1 MSFNLHAVQAVS
13 AVFLFFAARITER
26 TVATEA
32 ASTIKPTMTYC
43 IRSDISSALFG
54 LEILLYKLRQLG
66 GRRVSGIIGE
76 RQHGVASIFILAAT
90 KGSFSFH
97 QMALSANWARNLL
110 NAFQS
115 WSTRLFGLLLPT
127 RRRRLG
133 LSRFALLDSDAAD
146 TVITLDIEDD
156 LTYHFLEF
164 VYELSGAVFTTFYL
178 TQLFLPQTSK

>member
-1 MSFNLHAVQAVS
+1 MA
-13 AVFLFFAARITER
+13 
-26 TVATEA
+26 
-32 ASTIKPTMTYC
+32 PTA
-43 IRSDISSALFG
+43 DG
-54 LEILLYKLRQLG
+54 
-66 GRRVSGIIGE
+66 
-76 RQHGVASIFILAAT
+76 
-90 KGSFSFH
+90 
-97 QMALSANWARNLL
+97 ARNFL
-110 NAFQS
+110 NAFQTR
-115 WSTRLFGLLLPT
+115 STCLFGLILPT